1 MVKRRVLLVVD
12 GYPSRKAKKVQKH
25 LEKYEGRL
33 KLYLLQ
39 DTVEL
44 NPDELVWNW
53 VKNHKIGK
61 DNQIAD
67 KASPNQPHAQLC
79 RHYKSCLRRSEGS
92 LITQI

>member
-1 MVKRRVLLVVD
+1 MAIPPTSKN
-12 GYPSRKAKKVQKH
+12 QKH

-33 KLYLLQ
+33 KLFTSGYSP
-39 DTVEL
+39 EL

-67 KASPNQPHAQLC
+67 KASLSKLRAQLC